1 MMTAS
6 GIAIFIEYYK
16 GKPVSTLC
24 FMIVE
29 IPSICESLLI
39 SINDT
44 SIYLGAYARN
54 ESNFWHFLCPTEPPP
69 QSTIKPFRIS
79 L

>member
-6 GIAIFIEYYK
+6 GIAIFFEYYK
-16 GKPVSTLC
+16 VKPVSTLY

-44 SIYLGAYARN
+44 SIYLGVYARN
-54 ESNFWHFLCPTEPPP
+54 ESNFWRLLGPTEPPP
-69 QSTIKPFRIS
+69 QSTIKSFRIS